1 MRCNDLLA
9 ARCNLLAYACCVRRL
24 AVFLVL
30 VFAAM
35 CATVPP
41 HHSETPRLE
50 DLSLDEKIGQLFAV
64 RGFGVFMAESSEGY
78 QRLRAAVGR
87 SGVGGVVWFASNVYE
102 TAQLTRR
109 LQHEAKVPLL
119 ISADLEAGL
128 GMRFLDTTF
137 WPPAMAVAATGDPS
151 LAEAEGRVVARQAR
165 AVGVNHILAPVADV
179 NVDPDNPVINA
190 RSFGEDPEDVARYVA
205 AFVRGVQSQRVLA
218 TAKHFPG
225 HGDTHVDSHRAM
237 PIIDVTRER
246 LDRVELVPFRAAIQ
260 AGVKS
265 VMIGHLAVPSLDKTP
280 VPVRAEGHGEN
291 PYGTQPD
298 EVPSA
303 GTLPATI
310 SHAIVTGLLRHDLGY
325 DGLVVSDAFD
335 MGGITEHFDAGE
347 AAVRAIEAGED
358 QILLS
363 ANTDAAIAGVKAA
376 VRSGRLSE
384 ARIDQSVRRILEAK
398 AFAGSAVGD
407 ADEIFRQVDTAED
420 KAVAA
425 DVARRALTLVREEA
439 GALPL
444 RRDMRVALVM
454 VTDGLDLVNP
464 LADFE
469 RELKPAQSFTIDHR
483 TQTLPRIDADVIVA
497 AFAIRAR
504 SGAGTI
510 AVPRAARE
518 LLEANRTKRTI
529 GVAFGTP
536 YLLREV
542 PQLQTYL
549 VAYGPQPVLQR
560 AVLAALYGEA
570 PITGKLPVTIPRFY
584 PRGHG
589 IVRR

>member
-1 MRCNDLLA
+1 
-9 ARCNLLAYACCVRRL
+9 VRRSL
-24 AVFLVL
+24 PITVL

-35 CATVPP
+35 CATVPQHTHAP
-41 HHSETPRLE
+41 KTLRLE
-50 DLSLDEKIGQLFAV
+50 DLSLDEKIGQLFAI
-64 RGFGVFMAESSEGY
+64 RGFGVFMAESSEAY
-78 QRLRAAVGR
+78 QRLRRDVAENR
-87 SGVGGVVWFASNVYE
+87 VGGVVWFASNVYE
-102 TAQLTRR
+102 TAHLTRR
-109 LQHEAKVPLL
+109 LQNEARVPLL

-165 AVGVNHILAPVADV
+165 AIGVNHILAPVADV

-190 RSFGEDPEDVARYVA
+190 RSFGEDPQDVARYVA
-205 AFVRGVQSQRVLA
+205 AFVRGVQSERVLA

-225 HGDTHVDSHRAM
+225 HGDTHVDSHRAL
-237 PIIDVTRER
+237 PVIDVTRER
-246 LDRVELVPFRAAIQ
+246 LDRVELVPFRAAID

-280 VPVRAEGHGEN
+280 VPVRGEGHGEN

-298 EVPSA
+298 EVPSD
-303 GTLPATI
+303 GTLPATL
-310 SHAIVTGLLRHDLGY
+310 SHAIVTGLLRKDLGY
-325 DGLVVSDAFD
+325 RGLIVSDAFD

-358 QILLS
+358 QILLP
-363 ANTDAAIAGVKAA
+363 ANTEAAIAGVKAA
-376 VRSGRLSE
+376 VKSGRLSE
-384 ARIDQSVRRILEAK
+384 ASIDQSVRRILEAK
-398 AFAGSAVGD
+398 QFVAGAAIAD
-407 ADEIFRQVDTAED
+407 PDEIFRTIETKED
-420 KAVAA
+420 RDVAA
-425 DVARRALTLVREEA
+425 DVARRALTLVREEV
-439 GALPL
+439 GVLPL
-444 RRDMRVALVM
+444 RRGAGRVALVM
-454 VTDGLDLVNP
+454 VTDGLDPINP

-469 RELKPAQSFTIDHR
+469 KLLKPAQSFTIDHR
-483 TQTLPRIDADVIVA
+483 TQTLPKIDADVIVA

-510 AVPRAARE
+510 AVPAAAKK
-518 LLEANRTKRTI
+518 LLEANGGIRTI

-560 AVLAALYGEA
+560 AVLQALHGEA
-570 PITGKLPVTIPRFY
+570 PITGKLPVTIPGYY

>member
-1 MRCNDLLA
+1 M
-9 ARCNLLAYACCVRRL
+9 
-24 AVFLVL
+24 L

-35 CATVPP
+35 CATVPRHDHP
-41 HHSETPRLE
+41 LPRVE

-64 RGFGVFMAESSEGY
+64 RGFGVFMAESSSRY
-78 QRLRAAVGR
+78 QELHDAVTR

-102 TAQLTRR
+102 TAQVTRR
-109 LQHEAKVPLL
+109 LQREARVPLL
-119 ISADLEAGL
+119 VSADLEAGM

-151 LAEAEGRVVARQAR
+151 LAEAEGRVVAREAR

-190 RSFGEDPEDVARYVA
+190 RSFGEDPADVARFVA
-205 AFVRGVQSQRVLA
+205 AFVRGVQSEHVLA

-225 HGDTHVDSHRAM
+225 HGDTHVDSHRAL
-237 PIIDVTRER
+237 PVIDVTRER
-246 LDRVELVPFRAAIQ
+246 LDRVELVPFRAALE

-265 VMIGHLAVPSLDKTP
+265 VMIGHLAVPSLDRTP
-280 VPVRAEGHGEN
+280 VPVRAAGHGEN
-291 PYGTQPD
+291 PYGTAAS
-298 EVPSA
+298 EVPA
-303 GTLPATI
+303 EGTLPATI
-310 SHAIVTGLLRHDLGY
+310 SPAIVTGLLRKELGF

-363 ANTDAAIAGVKAA
+363 ANTEAAIAGVKAA
-376 VRSGRLSE
+376 VRSGRLTE
-384 ARIDQSVRRILEAK
+384 ARIDQSVRRILAAK
-398 AFAGSAVGD
+398 AFIGQPSAD
-407 ADEIFRQVDTAED
+407 PDEIFQVVDAKEHRN
-420 KAVAA
+420 VAA
-425 DVARRALTLVREEA
+425 DIARRAITLVREEA

-444 RRDMRVALVM
+444 RREARVALV
-454 VTDGLDLVNP
+454 VITDGMDIVNP

-469 RELKPAQSFTIDHR
+469 RELKPVQTIRIDPR
-483 TQTLPRIDADVIVA
+483 TPSETMPKFDADVVIA

-504 SGAGTI
+504 SGAGSI
-510 AVPRAARE
+510 AVPDAARKLFE
-518 LLEANRTKRTI
+518 TPSAVGMI
-529 GVAFGTP
+529 GIAFGTP

-542 PQLQTYL
+542 PRIGTYL

-560 AVLAALYGEA
+560 AVLDALRGDA
-570 PITGKLPVTIPRFY
+570 PITGHLPVTIPGLY
-584 PRGHG
+584 GRGHG
-589 IVRR
+589 IVKPH

>member
-1 MRCNDLLA
+1 M
-9 ARCNLLAYACCVRRL
+9 
-24 AVFLVL
+24 L

-35 CATVPP
+35 CATAPP
-41 HHSETPRLE
+41 RPSPSIPRLE
-50 DLSLDEKIGQLFAV
+50 DLTLDEKVGQLFAV
-64 RGFGVFMAESSEGY
+64 RGFGVFMSESSETY
-78 QRLRAAVGR
+78 QRLRRDVAENR
-87 SGVGGVVWFASNVYE
+87 VGGVCWFASNVYE
-102 TAQLTRR
+102 TAHLTRR
-109 LQHEAKVPLL
+109 LQAEARVPLL

-165 AVGVNHILAPVADV
+165 ALGVNHILAPVADV

-190 RSFGEDPEDVARYVA
+190 RSFGEDPADVARYVA
-205 AFVRGVQSQRVLA
+205 AFVRGVQSQHVLA

-225 HGDTHVDSHRAM
+225 HGDTHVDSHRAL
-237 PIIDVTRER
+237 PVIDVTRER
-246 LDRVELVPFRAAIQ
+246 LDRVELVPFRAAID

-280 VPVRAEGHGEN
+280 VPVRGEGHGEN
-291 PYGTQPD
+291 PYGTQAD
-298 EVPSA
+298 EVPSD
-303 GTLPATI
+303 GTMPATL
-310 SHAIVTGLLRHDLGY
+310 SPAIVTGLLRKELGF
-325 DGLVVSDAFD
+325 GGFVVSDAFD

-358 QILLS
+358 QVLLP
-363 ANTDAAIAGVKAA
+363 ANTEGAIAGVKAA
-376 VRSGRLSE
+376 VRGGRLSE
-384 ARIDQSVRRILEAK
+384 TRIDESVRRILEAK
-398 AFAGSAVGD
+398 AFAGA
-407 ADEIFRQVDTAED
+407 AIAEPDEIFRVIDTKED
-420 KAVAA
+420 RDVAA
-425 DVARRALTLVREEA
+425 DIARRALTLVREEA
-439 GALPL
+439 GVLPL
-444 RRDMRVALVM
+444 RREARVALAI
-454 VTDGLDLVNP
+454 VTDGLDAANP

-469 RELKPAQSFTIDHR
+469 KALKPALSVTIDHR
-483 TQTLPRIDADVIVA
+483 TQTLPRIDADVLVV

-504 SGAGTI
+504 SGAGTL

-518 LLEANRTKRTI
+518 LVEANSTFRTI

-536 YLLREV
+536 YLLREM
-542 PQLQTYL
+542 PMLKTYL

-560 AVLAALYGEA
+560 AVLDALRGDA
-570 PITGKLPVTIPRFY
+570 PITGTLPVTIPGFY